1 MVVNANYLILSLLKL
16 FSRGIKNGLGEIT
29 SVAINLTMIYDCL
42 NKFTVDFE
50 FDGYETSEKELMK
63 RNMKN
68 IRDLDYLKDK
78 KKIFLFDRG
87 FPSIEFFIDL
97 LENNRKISF

>member
-50 FDGYETSEKELMK
+50 FDGL
-63 RNMKN
+63 
-68 IRDLDYLKDK
+68 
-78 KKIFLFDRG
+78 
-87 FPSIEFFIDL
+87 
-97 LENNRKISF
+97 